1 MSGNTNKDS
10 LWWKTRPAP
19 GGPPLAE
26 DLTVDVAVVGAGLT
40 GLTAATLLA
49 REGLTVAVVE
59 ADRIGSGTTGGTSAH
74 VTQVPDRRYREL
86 RSKFGLDDLRS
97 VADSTRA
104 ALERIATF
112 VADEGID
119 CDFER
124 VSAYL
129 YTESRDQVSE
139 IQEEF
144 EAAREAGLPVA
155 LARDLALPFPVAAA
169 VCYEDQARFHP
180 TAYALGLAEAARRSG
195 ARIFEGSR
203 VIDFEAGEPCRVR
216 TEGGA
221 VVTARAVI
229 LATHTPAGFNLL
241 QTEIEPLRSYV
252 VAARLRGVTPP
263 DGLFWD
269 TDDPYHY
276 TRLQPHAGGPLLV
289 VGGADHK
296 TGHEEE
302 TEASYRDLE
311 AYVRDRWPVESI
323 EYRWSSQFYEP
334 IDGLPYI
341 GASPMGKNIY
351 VGTGYSGMGMV
362 FSTLAGM
369 LLTDELVGRANPWLE
384 VYRTTRIKPLAGGPQ
399 FLKMNLEVAKDFV
412 KDRVTAPKLEDL
424 SEIPPGEGRVVEI
437 GGEKVAVYRSAA
449 GEVHA
454 VSAVCTHAFCLVHWN
469 SAETSWDCP
478 CHGGRYTVRGEVIE
492 GPPVE
497 GLAPVELPVL
507 PVASGRA
514 GDG

>member
-1 MSGNTNKDS
+1 MGGNTNKDS
-10 LWWKTRPAP
+10 LWWKTRSSP

-40 GLTAATLLA
+40 GLSAALLLA
-49 REGLTVAVVE
+49 REGRSVAVLE

-86 RSKFGLDDLRS
+86 KSKFGKDDLRL

-104 ALERIATF
+104 ALERIAAL
-112 VADEGID
+112 VAEERID
-119 CDFER
+119 CDWAR
-124 VSAYL
+124 VSGYL
-129 YTESRDQVSE
+129 YAESRQDASRIE
-139 IQEEF
+139 EEF
-144 EAAREAGLPVA
+144 EAAREVGLPVA
-155 LARDLALPFPVAAA
+155 LARELPLPFPVAAA

-180 TAYALGLAEAARRSG
+180 TAYALGLAEAARRTG
-195 ARIFEGSR
+195 VRICEGTR
-203 VIDFEAGEPCRVR
+203 IAEIEGGEPCRLR
-216 TEGGA
+216 SEAGA
-221 VVTARAVI
+221 AVEAGAVI

-241 QTEIEPLRSYV
+241 QTEIEPWRSYV
-252 VAARLRGVTPP
+252 LAARLEGGQAPP

-276 TRLQPHAGGPLLV
+276 TRLQPDPAGGLLI

-302 TEASYRDLE
+302 TAASYRDLE
-311 AYVRDRWPVESI
+311 AYVRDRWPVAAI
-323 EYRWSSQFYEP
+323 EHRWSSQFYEP
-334 IDGLPYI
+334 LDGLPYI
-341 GASPMGKNIY
+341 GESPLLGKNVY

-362 FSTLAGM
+362 FSTLAAM
-369 LLTDELVGRANPWLE
+369 LLTDELAGRSNLWAE
-384 VYRTTRIKPLAGGPQ
+384 VYRTSRIKPLAGGPR
-399 FLKMNLEVAKDFV
+399 FLKMNLEVAAELV
-412 KDRVTAPKLEDL
+412 KDRVAAPKLEDL
-424 SEIPPGEGRVVEI
+424 SQVPPGEGKVFDVD
-437 GGEKVAVYRSAA
+437 GEKVAIHRAES

-469 SAETSWDCP
+469 SAEKTWDCP

-497 GLAPVELPVL
+497 GLAPVALPV
-507 PVASGRA
+507 VR
-514 GDG
+514 

>member
-26 DLTVDVAVVGAGLT
+26 DLTVDVAVLGAGLT

-49 REGLTVAVVE
+49 REGRSVAVLE
-59 ADRIGSGTTGGTSAH
+59 ADRIASGTTGGTSAH

-86 RSKFGLDDLRS
+86 RSKFGAEQLRL

-104 ALERIATF
+104 ALERIHAF
-112 VADEGID
+112 VEEESID
-119 CDFER
+119 CDFAR
-124 VSAYL
+124 VPAYL
-129 YTESRDQVSE
+129 YTESRDQVSQ
-139 IQEEF
+139 IQEEL
-144 EAAREAGLPVA
+144 EAAQEAGLPVA
-155 LARDLALPFPVAAA
+155 LARELPLPFPVAAA

-195 ARIFEGSR
+195 ARLFEGSR
-203 VIDFEAGEPCRVR
+203 VVDIEAGEPCSVR
-216 TEGGA
+216 TEAGRT
-221 VVTARAVI
+221 VTARAVI

-241 QTEIEPLRSYV
+241 QTEIEPMRSYV
-252 VAARLRGVTPP
+252 LAVRLAGGQAPP

-276 TRLQPHAGGPLLV
+276 TRLQPREGGDLLV

-311 AYVRDRWPVESI
+311 AYVRDRWPVASI

-341 GASPMGKNIY
+341 GASPMGRNVY

-362 FSTLAGM
+362 FSTLAAM
-369 LLTDELVGRANPWLE
+369 LLADELAGRANPWLE
-384 VYRTTRIKPLAGGPQ
+384 VYRTSRIKPLAGGGQ
-399 FLKMNLEVAKDFV
+399 FLKMNLGVAKDFV
-412 KDRVTAPKLEDL
+412 KDRVAAPKLEDV
-424 SEIPPGEGRVVEI
+424 SEIPAGEGRVVEI
-437 GGEKVAVYRSAA
+437 QGEKVAVYRSEQ

-454 VSAVCTHAFCLVHWN
+454 VSAVCTHAYCLVHWN
-469 SAETSWDCP
+469 SAEKTWDCP

-492 GPPVE
+492 GPPIE
-497 GLAPVELPVL
+497 GLAPFELPV
-507 PVASGRA
+507 SR
-514 GDG
+514 